1 MEDSG
6 SIDAEKNEVKY
17 KYAYMCTVQV
27 GFDGKTSHTDLNACS
42 GSLNVTGAS

>member
-6 SIDAEKNEVKY
+6 SIDDTCVRCRSVL
-17 KYAYMCTVQV
+17 M
-27 GFDGKTSHTDLNACS
+27 GKTSHTDLNACS